1 MKKLLKRFAKE
12 ESGQGMTEYIIIA
25 VVIVVAAIA
34 IFSTFG
40 KTIISK
46 MKDANNSIKSDV
58 KSK

>member
-25 VVIVVAAIA
+25 VVIVIAAIA

-46 MKDANNSIKSDV
+46 MTEANNSIKSDV

>member
-40 KTIISK
+40 KTIINK
-46 MKDANNSIKSDV
+46 MTEANNSIKSDV